1 VEILL
6 EHGANINAEGG
17 RHGNA
22 LYIAS
27 EGGHFGGSA
36 GTPRAWKRMSTLK
49 EDGMILRYKQH
60 RGMATGGGGDTPKAW
75 SEYQR

>member
-1 VEILL
+1 MVIALQAASRGGHREVVEILL

-27 EGGHFGGSA
+27 EGGHSEVVRVLLEH
-36 GTPRAWKRMSTLK
+36 GTNV
-49 EDGMILRYKQH
+49 
-60 RGMATGGGGDTPKAW
+60 
-75 SEYQR
+75 QR